1 MFSEPIDEKR
11 DSLVMKHDSDISWE
25 IEEALDLEHSETLK
39 EALFDQWT
47 KNMKKRDKKALFK

>member
-1 MFSEPIDEKR
+1 MFSEPNDDKR

-25 IEEALDLEHSETLK
+25 IEEALDLEHSETEK
-39 EALFDQWT
+39 EISFDQKT